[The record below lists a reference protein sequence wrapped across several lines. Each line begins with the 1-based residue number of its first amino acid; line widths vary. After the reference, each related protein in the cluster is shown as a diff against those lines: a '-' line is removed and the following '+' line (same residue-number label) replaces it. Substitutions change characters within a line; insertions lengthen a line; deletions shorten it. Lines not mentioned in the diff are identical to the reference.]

1 MSATDIF
8 LVVIILLVFAFLICF
23 NQIAISFADLKEQW
37 PIIRCNPLAM
47 PFASS
52 FGFDTSEN
60 FNYCVQDMQTKYLSY
75 LLEPLNY
82 NFGVIGKIASSFAD
96 SLSFVRDFLDNIR
109 TFFSD
114 IIGGIFGVFLNI
126 LVEVQRL
133 TINIKDMMSKIVGV
147 VTTIMYTIDGGMM
160 TMQSTWEGPPG
171 QLTREL
177 CFHPDTQLLLKDG
190 SIVLMKDI
198 KLNSVLQNGSIVRAV
213 LKISNINDETG
224 KHIEKFYIVKGGV
237 NNSYILVTGSHLVID
252 PNTNKYVQVKELKE
266 SIPSNITT
274 DKLSCLITSDHKIP
288 IGSWVF
294 HDWEDNN
301 GSPSKSL

>member
-23 NQIAISFADLKEQW
+23 NQLAISFADLKEQW

-82 NFGVIGKIASSFAD
+82 NFGVIGEIASSFAD
-96 SLSFVRDFLDNIR
+96 SLSFVRDFLHKIR

-114 IIGGIFGVFLNI
+114 VIGGIFGVFLNI

-133 TINIKDMMSKIVGV
+133 TINIKDMMAKIAGV
-147 VTTIMYTIDGGMM
+147 VATIMYTVDGGMK
-160 TMQSTWEGPPG
+160 TMQSSWNGPPG

-198 KLNSVLQNGSIVRAV
+198 KLNSVLRNGSIVRAV
-213 LKISNINDETG
+213 LNISNISAETG
-224 KHIEKFYIVKGGV
+224 KPIEKFYIVKGGV

-252 PNTNKYVQVKELKE
+252 PITNKYVQVKELKE

-274 DKLSCLITSDHKIP
+274 NTLSCLITSDHKIP
-288 IGSWVF
+288 IGCWVF

-301 GSPSKSL
+301 GSPSKNL

>member
-23 NQIAISFADLKEQW
+23 NQIAIGFADLKEQW

-82 NFGVIGKIASSFAD
+82 NFGVIGEVASSFAD

-109 TFFSD
+109 TFFSN

-147 VTTIMYTIDGGMM
+147 VTTIMYTIDGGMK

-190 SIVLMKDI
+190 TIVLMKDI
-198 KLNSVLQNGSIVRAV
+198 KLNSVLYNGSIVRAV
-213 LKISNINDETG
+213 LNISNINAETG
-224 KHIEKFYIVKGGV
+224 KNIEKFYIVKGGV

-274 DKLSCLITSDHKIP
+274 NTLSCLITSDHKIP
-288 IGSWVF
+288 IGCWIF

-301 GSPSKSL
+301 GSPSKNL

>member
-23 NQIAISFADLKEQW
+23 NQLAISFADLKEQW

-82 NFGVIGKIASSFAD
+82 NFGVIGEIASSFAD
-96 SLSFVRDFLDNIR
+96 SLSFVRDFLHKIR

-114 IIGGIFGVFLNI
+114 VIGGIFGVFLNI

-133 TINIKDMMSKIVGV
+133 TINIKDMMAKIVGV
-147 VTTIMYTIDGGMM
+147 VATIMYTVDGGMK
-160 TMQSTWEGPPG
+160 TMQSSWNGPPG

-190 SIVLMKDI
+190 SIVLMNDI
-198 KLNSVLQNGSIVRAV
+198 KLNSVLRNGSIVRAV
-213 LKISNINDETG
+213 LNISNINAETG
-224 KHIEKFYIVKGGV
+224 KPIEKFYIVKGGV

-252 PNTNKYVQVKELKE
+252 PITNKYVQVKELKE

-274 DKLSCLITSDHKIP
+274 NTLSCLITSDHKIP
-288 IGSWVF
+288 IGCWVF

-301 GSPSKSL
+301 GSPSKNL

>member
-1 MSATDIF
+1 
-8 LVVIILLVFAFLICF
+8 
-23 NQIAISFADLKEQW
+23 
-37 PIIRCNPLAM
+37 
-47 PFASS
+47 
-52 FGFDTSEN
+52 
-60 FNYCVQDMQTKYLSY
+60 
-75 LLEPLNY
+75 LEPLNY
-82 NFGVIGKIASSFAD
+82 NFGVIGEIASSFAD
-96 SLSFVRDFLDNIR
+96 SLSFVREFIDNIR

-133 TINIKDMMSKIVGV
+133 TINIKDMMAKIVGV
-147 VTTIMYTIDGGMM
+147 VATIMYTVDGGMK
-160 TMQSTWEGPPG
+160 TMQSSWNGPPG

-198 KLNSVLQNGSIVRAV
+198 KLNSVLRNGSIVRAV
-213 LKISNINDETG
+213 LNISNINAETG
-224 KHIEKFYIVKGGV
+224 KPIEKFYIVKGGV

-252 PNTNKYVQVKELKE
+252 PITNKYVQVKELKE

-274 DKLSCLITSDHKIP
+274 NTLSCLITSDHKIP
-288 IGSWVF
+288 IGCWVF

-301 GSPSKSL
+301 GSPSKNL

>member
-23 NQIAISFADLKEQW
+23 NQIAIGFADLKEQW

-82 NFGVIGKIASSFAD
+82 NFGVIGEVASSFAD

-109 TFFSD
+109 TFFSN

-147 VTTIMYTIDGGMM
+147 VTTIMYTIDGGMK

-190 SIVLMKDI
+190 TIVLMKDI
-198 KLNSVLQNGSIVRAV
+198 KLNSVLYNGSIVRAV
-213 LKISNINDETG
+213 LNISNINAETG
-224 KHIEKFYIVKGGV
+224 NNIEKFYIVKGGV

-274 DKLSCLITSDHKIP
+274 NTLSCLITSDHKIP
-288 IGSWVF
+288 IGCWIF

-301 GSPSKSL
+301 GSPSKNL

>member
-23 NQIAISFADLKEQW
+23 NQLAISFADLKEQW

-82 NFGVIGKIASSFAD
+82 NFGVIGEIASSFAD
-96 SLSFVRDFLDNIR
+96 SLSFVRDFLHKIR

-114 IIGGIFGVFLNI
+114 VIGGIFGVFLNI

-133 TINIKDMMSKIVGV
+133 TINIKDMMAKIVGV
-147 VTTIMYTIDGGMM
+147 VATIMYTVDGGMK
-160 TMQSTWEGPPG
+160 TMQSSWNGPPG

-198 KLNSVLQNGSIVRAV
+198 KLNSVLRNGSIVRAV
-213 LKISNINDETG
+213 LNISNISAETG
-224 KHIEKFYIVKGGV
+224 KPIEKFYIVKGGV

-252 PNTNKYVQVKELKE
+252 PITNKYVQVKELKE

-274 DKLSCLITSDHKIP
+274 NTLSCLITSDHKIP
-288 IGSWVF
+288 IGCWVF

-301 GSPSKSL
+301 GSPSKNL